1 MADTTNS
8 YDSAVHAVHVNDS
21 MHRTSGA
28 YMARIKVRRICAFI
42 YREREC
48 AHHWEHVHHLP
59 WKALCT
65 WFLDATGRADGA
77 CGSAGHVMTV
87 WPALTVWVDGY
98 RLTRMTAYKKGILGV
113 RPVGRVRRM
122 TMTACDA
129 LSAHWRRERLM
140 SHVSV
145 YKKGGRDAH

>member
-65 WFLDATGRADGA
+65 WFLDATGRATSMWQ
-77 CGSAGHVMTV
+77 CGPCDDSMARTN
-87 WPALTVWVDGY
+87 
-98 RLTRMTAYKKGILGV
+98 RL
-113 RPVGRVRRM
+113 
-122 TMTACDA
+122 
-129 LSAHWRRERLM
+129 
-140 SHVSV
+140 
-145 YKKGGRDAH
+145 GGRLPANANDRL